1 VITVGVGQRVREAL
15 LEGDEL
21 AATHRCD
28 YCMSWRNDMDIRV
41 GRPKQPWAAA
51 WPAVKHFE

>member
-1 VITVGVGQRVREAL
+1 MREAL